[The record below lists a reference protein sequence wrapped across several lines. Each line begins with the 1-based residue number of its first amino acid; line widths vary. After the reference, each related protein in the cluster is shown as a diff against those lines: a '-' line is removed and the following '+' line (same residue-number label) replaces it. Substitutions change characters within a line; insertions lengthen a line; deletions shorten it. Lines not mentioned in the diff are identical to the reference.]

1 MKLSFILW
9 LAQVLPQPAADPLC
23 LATTIYLEARNQS
36 ELGQRAVAEVAL
48 RRRDSG
54 RWGESV
60 CEVVTARKQFAPTIV
75 HPGLRMKN
83 LEAWEK
89 AVEVAFE
96 AQHDWRQPAGQRN
109 EVVPGASHFAAL
121 DLANPAWATA
131 PRVATIG
138 DHTFFRVQ
146 RLTPPTVTMS
156 VPTAAT
162 PAGPHASQRLAP

>member
-9 LAQVLPQPAADPLC
+9 LAQILPQPAADPLC
-23 LATTIYLEARNQS
+23 LATTVYLEARDQS

-54 RWGESV
+54 LWGASV
-60 CEVVTARKQFAPTIV
+60 CEVVTARKQFAPGIV
-75 HPGLRMKN
+75 NPGLRMRN
-83 LEAWEK
+83 MQAWER
-89 AVEVAFE
+89 AVQVAFQ
-96 AQHDWRQPAGQRN
+96 AQQDWRLPHGERR

-121 DLANPAWATA
+121 GLASPAWAGA

-146 RLTPPTVTMS
+146 RLTPPS
-156 VPTAAT
+156 AASS
-162 PAGPHASQRLAP
+162 AGQRLAP